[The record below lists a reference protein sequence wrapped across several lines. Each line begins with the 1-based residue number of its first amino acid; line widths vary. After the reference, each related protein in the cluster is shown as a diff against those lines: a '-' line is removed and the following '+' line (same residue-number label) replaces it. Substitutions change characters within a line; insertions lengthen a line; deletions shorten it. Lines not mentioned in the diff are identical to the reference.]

1 MFKNVGANWLQLL
14 VSVAVTFVL
23 TPFLIRT
30 LGTDG
35 HGTWT
40 LVVSLVGYLTLLA
53 LGVPMASVRYFAE
66 HVAKEEQEEL
76 QDAVSACAGLYTLLG
91 GVALALGGVLYL
103 VFSIVYVESGAV
115 PAHLATPA
123 RIALG
128 LFVLQIALGFFTQLP
143 YGLLAAG
150 HRFVPR
156 CVIVS
161 VSQLVKLALIVG
173 LLSWNKSLPLLAAI
187 HVGLMLLEFV
197 AATLIVKRFHPDVRF
212 LPDGLEWGVI
222 RRIAT
227 FSLFAMLLNV
237 GIRLSFQSDALVI
250 GRFVDVGENP
260 YYSVAN
266 SLVVYLT
273 ELLVGIGAVVM
284 PLAIALR
291 AKQDETALR
300 NVFLK
305 WSKVA
310 FSLSLLACVGIHAL
324 GESFI
329 AFWMDDPVFAGRAAP
344 VLQTLIYSCVVFLP
358 ARGVALPTLMGIGDA
373 RVPAFGF
380 LVAGVAN
387 VVVSVMLAKAGYGI
401 LGVAF
406 GTALPNI
413 AFGLLLLDRA
423 LREVGLSGRAYFA
436 YVLPRAV
443 LGVVPVWLALLVVQE
458 LEPAGMLELLAY
470 GGLSLLVAAVS
481 AVLIV
486 FRGDPYF
493 DPSVWIGARVRA
505 WRTA

>member
-14 VSVAVTFVL
+14 VSVGVTFVL

-66 HVAKEEQEEL
+66 HVAKDEREEL
-76 QDAVSACAGLYTLLG
+76 REAVGACAGLYTLLG
-91 GVALALGGVLYL
+91 GVALILGGGLYAF
-103 VFSIVYVESGAV
+103 FSIVYVESGAV
-115 PAHLATPA
+115 PAHLATPS
-123 RIALG
+123 RIALA

-150 HRFVPR
+150 HRFIPR
-156 CVIVS
+156 AVIVS
-161 VSQLVKLALIVG
+161 VSQLIKLGLIVG
-173 LLSWNKSLPLLAAI
+173 LLSWTRSLPLLAAI

-197 AATLIVKRFHPDVRF
+197 AATWIVRRLHPDVSFVPRGV
-212 LPDGLEWGVI
+212 DAQVI

-237 GIRLSFQSDALVI
+237 GIRLSFQTDALVI
-250 GRFVDVGENP
+250 GRFVDVSENP

-266 SLVVYLT
+266 SLIVYLT

-284 PLAIALR
+284 PLTISLR
-291 AKQDETALR
+291 AKGDELALR
-300 NVFLK
+300 SAFLK

-310 FSLSLLACVGIHAL
+310 FAISLLACL
-324 GESFI
+324 GVHVLGGRFI
-329 AFWMDDPVFAGRAAP
+329 ALWMDDPVFAARAAP
-344 VLQTLIYSCVVFLP
+344 VLQTLVYSCVLFLP
-358 ARGVALPTLMGIGDA
+358 ARGVALPTLMGVGDA
-373 RVPAFGF
+373 RVPALGF
-380 LVAGVAN
+380 LVAGIAN
-387 VVVSVMLAKAGYGI
+387 VVLSIALASAGFG
-401 LGVAF
+401 LVGVAL
-406 GTALPNI
+406 GTAFPNL
-413 AFGLLLLDRA
+413 AFALLLLDRA

-436 YVLPRAV
+436 HVLPRALV
-443 LGVVPVWLALLVVQE
+443 GMIPVWLALHAIQR
-458 LEPAGMLELLAY
+458 LEPSSMVELLTYSVGA
-470 GGLSLLVAAVS
+470 LLVAAVS

-486 FRGDPYF
+486 FRNDPHF
-493 DPSVWIGARVRA
+493 DPSALLKSRWLA
-505 WRTA
+505 WRHP